1 MLCCAKLLSCVWFFA
16 TPWTVACLALLSMGF
31 SRQEHW
37 SGLPWPPSGNLP
49 NPGTKHVS
57 LMSLAL
63 AGGSLAL
70 GTREKPK
77 HLIFSKMESNFVLL
91 FISIEANGLSQPAV
105 YYNPDQIPPENS
117 SFMERCFVCRLRC
130 LLDNSSGFLVRC
142 SILYWHLLWSRRKLK
157 RKVKQIWMY
166 LSLGFQNLLN

>member
-1 MLCCAKLLSCVWFFA
+1 MCLLCLL
-16 TPWTVACLALLSMGF
+16 
-31 SRQEHW
+31 HW
-37 SGLPWPPSGNLP
+37 Q
-49 NPGTKHVS
+49 V
-57 LMSLAL
+57 
-63 AGGSLAL
+63 GSLAL
-70 GTREKPK
+70 GTPEKPK

-142 SILYWHLLWSRRKLK
+142 SILYWHLL
-157 RKVKQIWMY
+157 
-166 LSLGFQNLLN
+166 